1 MWSPLQM
8 LIKFR
13 HLPSP
18 NLNRV
23 PFKGV
28 PSICPVW
35 YYFATKLTGRFI
47 RKVFL
52 WSTPLK
58 ESEGNA
64 NTNTLDFL
72 MSYAV
77 EYTGLCDPDF
87 SRLKREGLSM
97 TSFGRK
103 RGDQCLFHGVKR
115 QKLLC
120 GIARHPTTHCN
131 CRLQHQTG
139 GQLASLLGEHLQ
151 YKRRVVLMETSEN
164 SL

>member
-1 MWSPLQM
+1 M

-13 HLPSP
+13 NLPSP

-28 PSICPVW
+28 PNICPVW
-35 YYFATKLTGRFI
+35 YYFAIKLTGRFI
-47 RKVFL
+47 SKVYL
-52 WSTPLK
+52 WSTPVK
-58 ESEGNA
+58 ESEENA
-64 NTNTLDFL
+64 NTFLDFF

-77 EYTGLCDPDF
+77 KCTGLCEPDF
-87 SRLKREGLSM
+87 SRLKREDLSM
-97 TSFGRK
+97 TVFGRK
-103 RGDQCLFHGVKR
+103 SGDYLFHSVKR

-120 GIARHPTTHCN
+120 GIASHPATHCN

-151 YKRRVVLMETSEN
+151 YNRRLLLMETSEN